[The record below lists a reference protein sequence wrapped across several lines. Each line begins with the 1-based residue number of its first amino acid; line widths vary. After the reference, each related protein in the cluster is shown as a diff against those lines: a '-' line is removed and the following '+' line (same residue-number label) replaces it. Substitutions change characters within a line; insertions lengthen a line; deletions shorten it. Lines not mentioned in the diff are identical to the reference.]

1 MQAKQLQLKQQQQQ
15 QVVQQVPQ
23 QQIIQTQQQPTSV
36 TSLLAQ
42 QQQRP
47 ALQVSAAGPGNTKY
61 AVTPQV
67 VQQGK
72 EIFFFFQ
79 GIVIPYCMEMKNIP
93 LCSCK

>member
-1 MQAKQLQLKQQQQQ
+1 MQAKQLQLKQQQ
-15 QVVQQVPQ
+15 VVQQLPQ

-72 EIFFFFQ
+72 EI
-79 GIVIPYCMEMKNIP
+79 
-93 LCSCK
+93 

>member
-1 MQAKQLQLKQQQQQ
+1 MYMLFCGDCELHFNQYFSTMEQNSNGCFYTQKKELQYALCFL
-15 QVVQQVPQ
+15 
-23 QQIIQTQQQPTSV
+23 T
-36 TSLLAQ
+36 Q

-72 EIFFFFQ
+72 EI
-79 GIVIPYCMEMKNIP
+79 
-93 LCSCK
+93 

>member
-1 MQAKQLQLKQQQQQ
+1 MQAKQLQLKQQQQ
-15 QVVQQVPQ
+15 
-23 QQIIQTQQQPTSV
+23 IIQTQQQPQQQQPTSV

-72 EIFFFFQ
+72 EI
-79 GIVIPYCMEMKNIP
+79 
-93 LCSCK
+93 

>member
-1 MQAKQLQLKQQQQQ
+1 MQAKQLQLKQQQQ
-15 QVVQQVPQ
+15 VVQQLPQ
-23 QQIIQTQQQPTSV
+23 QQIIQTQQQQQQPTSV

-72 EIFFFFQ
+72 EI
-79 GIVIPYCMEMKNIP
+79 
-93 LCSCK
+93 

>member
-1 MQAKQLQLKQQQQQ
+1 MQAKQLQLKQQQ
-15 QVVQQVPQ
+15 VVQLPQ
-23 QQIIQTQQQPTSV
+23 QQIIHTQQQPQEQPTSV

-47 ALQVSAAGPGNTKY
+47 ALQESAAGPGNTKY

-72 EIFFFFQ
+72 EI
-79 GIVIPYCMEMKNIP
+79 
-93 LCSCK
+93 

>member
-1 MQAKQLQLKQQQQQ
+1 LQAKQLQLKQQQ
-15 QVVQQVPQ
+15 VVQQLPQ

-67 VQQGK
+67 VQQGM
-72 EIFFFFQ
+72 EI
-79 GIVIPYCMEMKNIP
+79 
-93 LCSCK
+93 

>member
-1 MQAKQLQLKQQQQQ
+1 MQAKQLQLKQQQ
-15 QVVQQVPQ
+15 VVQQLPQ

-67 VQQGK
+67 VQQGM
-72 EIFFFFQ
+72 EI
-79 GIVIPYCMEMKNIP
+79 
-93 LCSCK
+93 

>member
-1 MQAKQLQLKQQQQQ
+1 LQAKQLQLKQQQ
-15 QVVQQVPQ
+15 VVQQLPQ
-23 QQIIQTQQQPTSV
+23 QQIIQTQQQQPTSV

-72 EIFFFFQ
+72 EI
-79 GIVIPYCMEMKNIP
+79 
-93 LCSCK
+93 

>member
-1 MQAKQLQLKQQQQQ
+1 MQAKQLQLKQQQ
-15 QVVQQVPQ
+15 VVQQLPQ
-23 QQIIQTQQQPTSV
+23 QQIIQTQQQQPTSV

-67 VQQGK
+67 VQQGM
-72 EIFFFFQ
+72 EI
-79 GIVIPYCMEMKNIP
+79 
-93 LCSCK
+93 

>member
-1 MQAKQLQLKQQQQQ
+1 LQAKQLQLKQQQ
-15 QVVQQVPQ
+15 VVQQLPQ

-72 EIFFFFQ
+72 EI
-79 GIVIPYCMEMKNIP
+79 
-93 LCSCK
+93 